1 MKSILNIQAGGSQK
15 KFAVFFVLIIF
26 SSLSILSAQ
35 NKDDDK
41 PPLRERLFFGGQ
53 LGLQFGTYTS
63 IQVEPMIG
71 LWVRPRIAVAVG
83 PNFQYYKNSLSSN
96 NPTYGGNSTT
106 LYGGNAY
113 IQYVPVRDLDN
124 IIPIGLHT
132 GLFLHLEDELLSL
145 ESAFFERT
153 GNRFVINTI
162 LAGCGISQPLGRRS
176 SVNLIFLWALNNS
189 QYGLYDNPEIRV
201 SFNF

>member
-15 KFAVFFVLIIF
+15 KFAVFFVLILF
-26 SSLSILSAQ
+26 SSLSIISAK
-35 NKDDDK
+35 NNDDDK

-71 LWVRPRIAVAVG
+71 LWVRPRLAIAMG
-83 PNFQYYKNSLSSN
+83 PNYQYYKE
-96 NPTYGGNSTT
+96 PYFKTT

-113 IQYVPVRDLDN
+113 IQYVPLRDLNN
-124 IIPIGLHT
+124 IIPLGIHT
-132 GLFLHLEDELLSL
+132 GFFLHLEDELLSL
-145 ESAFFERT
+145 ESAVWDLTRT
-153 GNRFVINTI
+153 DKRFAINTV

-189 QYGLYDNPEIRV
+189 QYGLYDSPEIRV